1 MRIVAFDLDG
11 TLLFPTGIDDDV
23 LQAIRDWQ
31 GAGHLAVAATG
42 KSRAALA
49 HAIAPY
55 DLSFD
60 YSVLFT
66 GAAVTDRD
74 GRYIF
79 SDTIPSAAVREIIT
93 PLIDDPTIAVYGTTL
108 HGRDALLSRQPA
120 ELGESTILRDF
131 IRLPADEIDRHE
143 FVGLPIWVPGDPA
156 RQLRLRDQITS
167 AFPDIG
173 VQINQN
179 FIDVIPAGADKGRGL
194 RQVIADLDATR
205 PEVELITF
213 GDAWNDLP
221 MHSIADRSYSFP
233 WSPEEVVAG
242 TDAVIDSV
250 AVQLPRLM

>member
-1 MRIVAFDLDG
+1 MKIAAFDLDG

-23 LQAIRDWQ
+23 LHAIRVWQ
-31 GAGHLAVAATG
+31 EAGHLAVAATG

-49 HAIAPY
+49 HALAPY

-66 GAAVTDRD
+66 GAAATDRD
-74 GRYIF
+74 GRYVF
-79 SDTIPSAAVREIIT
+79 SRTIPSAAVREIIT
-93 PLIDDPTIAVYGTTL
+93 PLVDDPAIAVYGTTL
-108 HGRDALLSRQPA
+108 RGRDALLSRQPA

-143 FVGLPIWVPGDPA
+143 FAGLPIWVPGDPA
-156 RQLRLRDQITS
+156 RRLRLRDQITS
-167 AFPDIG
+167 SFPDVG

-179 FIDVIPAGADKGRGL
+179 FLDVIPAGTDKGRGL
-194 RQVIADLDATR
+194 MQVIANLGISR

-213 GDAWNDLP
+213 GDAFNDLP

-233 WSPEEVVAG
+233 WSPDEVVAA
-242 TDAVIDSV
+242 TDAVIASV
-250 AVQLPRLM
+250 AGQLPRLM